1 MTAAS
6 LPLICGVESFS
17 GRGELPRA
25 MCDFVG
31 PFFTFELEGDPNQ
44 VFLTK
49 EACCSWCRCA
59 SASKLVACCGLG
71 RRASPGSCC
80 LDDSPNAVSYNQRG
94 LAFCIAVKHKH
105 GYLEERAAIGL
116 FDRFVCSD
124 NCGSSHA
131 LCRRTT
137 SDQLTLQVPANG
149 SGTCCCGGCDRRLQD
164 GGVQW

>member
-49 EACCSWCRCA
+49 EGMLLLVQMCLRIQIGGLLWLGTPCKSWVVLSR
-59 SASKLVACCGLG
+59 
-71 RRASPGSCC
+71 
-80 LDDSPNAVSYNQRG
+80 
-94 LAFCIAVKHKH
+94 
-105 GYLEERAAIGL
+105 
-116 FDRFVCSD
+116 
-124 NCGSSHA
+124 
-131 LCRRTT
+131 
-137 SDQLTLQVPANG
+137 
-149 SGTCCCGGCDRRLQD
+149 
-164 GGVQW
+164 